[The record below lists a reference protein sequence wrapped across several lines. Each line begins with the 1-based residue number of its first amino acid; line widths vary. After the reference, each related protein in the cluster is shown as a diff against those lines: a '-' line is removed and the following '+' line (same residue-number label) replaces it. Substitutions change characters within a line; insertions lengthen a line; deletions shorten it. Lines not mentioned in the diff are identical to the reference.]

1 MIINEN
7 FIQDII
13 KQKLEKRK
21 IGKVRCRLNLANTN
35 FEGIWNEKYPNE
47 SPILQPEID
56 LVAKNNYSLNAIE
69 VKYFKVEEGNKFNYS
84 YYEGIDQAIAYL
96 RFGFDFVAL
105 WHVFDDIPLS
115 QFKEYGWRT
124 WNFLRELTI
133 PIDFT
138 YFIFNNSDNSIKGV
152 KTNDPRDETLL
163 PDLSEGPPILAW
175 RHPNP
180 YLLTIEGKKIRSVI
194 NDIVGKLLEKE
205 IGEE

>member
-1 MIINEN
+1 MALGATKGVKMINEK

-13 KQKLEKRK
+13 KQKLEKRR
-21 IGKVRCRLNLANTN
+21 IGKVKCRLNLANTN
-35 FEGIWNEKYPNE
+35 FESIWNENYSDE
-47 SPILQPEID
+47 TPILQPEID
-56 LVAKNNYSLNAIE
+56 LVIKNEYSLNAIE
-69 VKYFKVEEGNKFNYS
+69 VKYFKIDKCIKFSYS
-84 YYEGIDQAIAYL
+84 FYKGIDQAIAYL

-124 WNFLRELTI
+124 WNFLRELKI

-138 YFIFNNSDNSIKGV
+138 YFIFNRSDNSIKGV

-163 PDLSEGPPILAW
+163 GDLERGPPILAW

-180 YLLTIEGKKIRSVI
+180 YLLTLEGKMIRSVI
-194 NDIVGKLLEKE
+194 NNIL
-205 IGEE
+205 I